1 MGKKNNI
8 FKYDIKFSWLRNC
21 LLVLADLIAILIPV
35 MIINFIAHRVTGSM
49 LCSYTTLVVFMLA
62 FVMTGEKVKLY
73 NGCFLSPGF
82 PLAPQ
87 EELRRMFYTLLGL
100 LTIRLFH
107 FPEFPLL
114 IHIHAL
120 NSIKDY
126 IIKIVFTYMPLPFIF
141 FSMIWMRWLAR
152 TLMIKLRVGMTPVAI
167 WGAGSSGLLLVE
179 ILNKSRYH
187 GLTPVIILDDDPKKS
202 GTLIHGIPVRRFNN
216 KIKTL
221 LKNTGVSHVIL
232 CLPFEFLIEK
242 VKACNNVFK
251 QVSILGAIHEFPN
264 SGSYLHDLYGLT
276 IVEYRSGLRVPV
288 NIFCRYCLNTALSFC
303 AIIIFI
309 PLILLI
315 AVMVKITSPGPVLYR
330 ARRLG
335 KNGKNIYIYK
345 FRTMYHNADE
355 RLEELL
361 EENPVLKKEWQNSFK
376 LKNDP
381 RITPLGAFLR
391 KTSMD
396 ELPQIFSV
404 MRGEL
409 NLVGPRPIVADEV
422 KYYGKD
428 YTLISSVA
436 PGLTG
441 MWQVSGR
448 SNTSYAE
455 RVLLEKYYVLNW
467 SPWLDI
473 YIIIKTVLEVIL
485 CRGAY

>member
-1 MGKKNNI
+1 MKKKGDI
-8 FKYDIKFSWLRNC
+8 LKYDIKFPWLRNC
-21 LLVLADLIAILIPV
+21 LLVLSDLVAIIIPGV
-35 MIINFIAHRVTGSM
+35 ILNLVANWITGSV
-49 LCSYTTLVVFMLA
+49 LCSYTTLVIFMLA
-62 FVMTGEKVKLY
+62 FVVTGEKVKLY
-73 NGCFLSPGF
+73 NGCFFSPGF

-87 EELRRMFYTLLGL
+87 EELRRMFYVLMGL

-107 FPEFPLL
+107 FPEFPILV
-114 IHIHAL
+114 
-120 NSIKDY
+120 SIGNLKSSTDY
-126 IIKIVFTYMPLPFIF
+126 LVKIILTYLPLPFIF
-141 FSMIWMRWLAR
+141 FSMIWLRWLAR
-152 TLMIKLRVGMTPVAI
+152 TLMVRLKMGMTPVAV
-167 WGAGSSGLLLVE
+167 WGAGKSGQLLVD
-179 ILNKSRYH
+179 ILKKSRYH
-187 GLTPVIILDDDPKKS
+187 GLTPIIILDDDPKKS
-202 GTLIHGIPVRRFNN
+202 GTFINGIPVRRFDN
-216 KIKTL
+216 KVKNL
-221 LKNTGVSHVIL
+221 LKGAQITHVIL
-232 CLPFEFLIEK
+232 CLPFEFLIDK

-251 QVSILGAIHEFPN
+251 QVSILGAVHDFPN

-288 NIFCRYCLNTALSFC
+288 NIFCRYCLNTVLSFC
-303 AIIIFI
+303 AIIIFL
-309 PLILLI
+309 PLMLLI
-315 AVMVKITSPGPVLYR
+315 AAIVKITSPGPVLYR

-335 KNGKNIYIYK
+335 KNGKDIHIYK
-345 FRTMYHNADE
+345 FRTMYHDAAE

-361 EENPVLKKEWQNSFK
+361 EENPALKKEWEKSFK

-381 RITPLGAFLR
+381 RITPVGAFLR

-396 ELPQIFSV
+396 ELPQILSV
-404 MRGEL
+404 IKGEL
-409 NLVGPRPIVADEV
+409 NLVGPRPIVAGEI

-428 YTLISSVA
+428 YALVSSVS

-448 SNTSYAE
+448 SNTSYDE